1 MHSITHHEEEKEKM
15 RKYVSKKQNRI
26 QVLQWGQLP
35 LKKQNRKWVLPAGGK
50 WFRKRLSSNLVGMT
64 MNALKPFDL
73 EIPPPEIYLKAI
85 TMNVFKDLNVI
96 CNSNKKKRN
105 NFNAHQ
111 KIVQV
116 KGFKTVLLRV
126 QSSKG
131 GLTIFEKTQPFFTA
145 STRVVLLLFVVHIK
159 VTCEVFFRKKKRFCS

>member
-15 RKYVSKKQNRI
+15 RKCVSKKQNRI

-96 CNSNKKKRN
+96 CNSNKKKKQFQCTLENCSSQRFQN
-105 NFNAHQ
+105 SPIKSLEFQRGINYLRKNPALLHRFN
-111 KIVQV
+111 
-116 KGFKTVLLRV
+116 
-126 QSSKG
+126 QSSFAFICC
-131 GLTIFEKTQPFFTA
+131 TY
-145 STRVVLLLFVVHIK
+145 
-159 VTCEVFFRKKKRFCS
+159 